1 MKSKTTAI
9 LLLYFI
15 VIIFCGFNSFK
26 SKLNIQEKIIDTTA
40 LSLCQDSLKLLDD
53 WKIDYGFNNGITF
66 WGDTTYNLY
75 KSKVKWQPGVAMQVL
90 ELKSANSFIFIKFT
104 SNHEIERVNYT
115 SLKRANNNKD
125 KIFYS
130 KNNYQSDYF
139 GFKIGDSLPFVLKK
153 LKGVDYKMEKNYP
166 SKKDVCVNIHGLVK
180 FEGIANTT
188 YDEYMCSYCFV
199 NKKLDLIEINYFRDV
214 PHLAQGSS
222 NH

>member
-115 SLKRANNNKD
+115 GQTIIRIKYFIQKIIINLITLGLKLEIAYPLCLKNLKEWIIRWK
-125 KIFYS
+125 KITHR
-130 KNNYQSDYF
+130 K
-139 GFKIGDSLPFVLKK
+139 KTFVLI
-153 LKGVDYKMEKNYP
+153 YM
-166 SKKDVCVNIHGLVK
+166 GL
-180 FEGIANTT
+180 
-188 YDEYMCSYCFV
+188 
-199 NKKLDLIEINYFRDV
+199 
-214 PHLAQGSS
+214 
-222 NH
+222 